1 MKTTEAGN
9 NWRATDLESGAGR
22 SPDAAAPPR
31 TKGGGRAMNVLE
43 FFEYLA
49 ANEQTE
55 HLAHELADVWVSRQ
69 LAEFVTA
76 A

>member
-1 MKTTEAGN
+1 
-9 NWRATDLESGAGR
+9 
-22 SPDAAAPPR
+22 
-31 TKGGGRAMNVLE
+31 MNVLE